1 MLLEINNPREAIIE
15 SYTKPVSYKNYIL
28 FRGIVIVC
36 FRQDWLYLGKRNTS
50 FMASTASYIIN
61 FNKKNSVFTLTSKK
75 DELKIDAKHKKYDWL
90 KSQEAGRIVKISDK
104 GRWNSSKDYIGLYDE
119 INSSTSKKKSTVKS
133 SVKAT
138 KRKAKP
144 VKDNSTELKEL
155 KTQLKELQTSNNK
168 LKTENAKL
176 KNEVQLLKKKPLPA
190 KQKPL
195 PVKTK
200 PIKKQPKKYEAKM
213 TATLSY
219 SDKWSYDTSKQT
231 RTLDI
236 EILTNKLTKKPT
248 QSFFKSYLKLTA
260 EKSRYGYVPS
270 MSLGMPISLV
280 SGLYAMSNL
289 KMKDKIKITNIS
301 FISIKEW

>member
-1 MLLEINNPREAIIE
+1 M
-15 SYTKPVSYKNYIL
+15 
-28 FRGIVIVC
+28 
-36 FRQDWLYLGKRNTS
+36 LYLGKRNTS
-50 FMASTASYIIN
+50 FMASTTSYIIN
-61 FNKKNSVFTLTSKK
+61 FNKKTGVFTLTSTK
-75 DELKIDAKHKKYDWL
+75 DELKVDAKHKKYEWL

-168 LKTENAKL
+168 LKTEIAKL
-176 KNEVQLLKKKPLPA
+176 KNEIQLLKKKPLPA

-200 PIKKQPKKYEAKM
+200 PNPEKKQPKAYKAKI
-213 TATLSY
+213 TATLKYNWQRYPHEKREKTINFSIET
-219 SDKWSYDTSKQT
+219 KK
-231 RTLDI
+231 LD
-236 EILTNKLTKKPT
+236 KKPT
-248 QSFFKSYLKLTA
+248 QSFFKSYLKLAAQAGNTRQ
-260 EKSRYGYVPS
+260 KF
-270 MSLGMPISLV
+270 GMRINNVAFLDNYLNYT
-280 SGLYAMSNL
+280 GKNF
-289 KMKDKIKITNIS
+289 KITNIS
-301 FISIKEW
+301 FISIKEY